1 MFDWINVIANIQQ
14 LSNDSQNASNN
25 DIMRALEMQNQK
37 YLEEIIKLLN
47 EMKGNSNEQNRDN
60 K

>member
-1 MFDWINVIANIQQ
+1 MFDLINVIANIQQ

-25 DIMRALEMQNQK
+25 DIMRALELQNQK

>member
-1 MFDWINVIANIQQ
+1 MPTNNGLDI
-14 LSNDSQNASNN
+14 QNASNN
-25 DIMRALEMQNQK
+25 DIMRALELQNQE

-47 EMKGNSNEQNRDN
+47 EMK

>member
-25 DIMRALEMQNQK
+25 DIMRALELQNQK